1 MLKFKKICIG
11 VFISIA
17 VFAAAVA
24 VASLCI
30 VKTGSLPNTGTAAFI
45 VTILCGAA
53 AFAGAW
59 SAARMAG
66 ERGLLHGAV
75 IGAVCT
81 AVYIAAAV
89 MMKCSVL
96 SAVTAVRVL
105 LFMLCGAAGGVTGV
119 NKGNEKIQF

>member
-11 VFISIA
+11 VSISIA

-59 SAARMAG
+59 SAARTAG
-66 ERGLLHGAV
+66 ERGLLHGAF

-81 AVYIAAAV
+81 AVYIAAV

-105 LFMLCGAAGGVTGV
+105 LFMLSGAAGGVTGV
-119 NKGNEKIQF
+119 NKGKEKIQF